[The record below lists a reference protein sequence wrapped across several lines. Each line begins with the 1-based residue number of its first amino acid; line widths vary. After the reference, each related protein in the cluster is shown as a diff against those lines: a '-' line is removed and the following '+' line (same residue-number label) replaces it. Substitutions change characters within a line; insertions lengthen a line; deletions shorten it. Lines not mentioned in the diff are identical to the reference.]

1 MNGENIMKT
10 KMKLYNVSMRVD
22 TYLPR
27 GREHYLIRKL
37 ILHVLRKGQYDG
49 YTFVN
54 PDDDSRRIL
63 RYEEFY
69 LNRFENILWT
79 LLVKKE
85 LLQIVDNQLKGG
97 C

>member
-1 MNGENIMKT
+1 MKT

-27 GREHYLIRKL
+27 GRENYLIRKL

-97 C
+97 D

>member
-1 MNGENIMKT
+1 MKT

-27 GREHYLIRKL
+27 GRENYLIRKL

-49 YTFVN
+49 YTFAN

-97 C
+97 Y

>member
-1 MNGENIMKT
+1 MKT

-27 GREHYLIRKL
+27 GRKHYLIRKL

-97 C
+97 Y

>member
-1 MNGENIMKT
+1 MKT

-27 GREHYLIRKL
+27 GRENYLIRKL

-97 C
+97 Y

>member
-1 MNGENIMKT
+1 MKT

-27 GREHYLIRKL
+27 GRENYLIRKL

-79 LLVKKE
+79 LLVKKK

-97 C
+97 Y